1 MNFPCSPCLK
11 HVRRC
16 SGGMNELKEQSRR
29 LNYSR
34 VKPAWCQAEQGALLS
49 ALNGLLQR
57 WVLHRH
63 VYIVFPVT
71 AVCSINKPII
81 D

>member
-1 MNFPCSPCLK
+1 MNLRNKAEGSIIPA
-11 HVRRC
+11 
-16 SGGMNELKEQSRR
+16 
-29 LNYSR
+29 LNLL
-34 VKPAWCQAEQGALLS
+34 VAWCQAEQGALLS

>member
-1 MNFPCSPCLK
+1 MNLRNKAEGSIIP
-11 HVRRC
+11 V
-16 SGGMNELKEQSRR
+16 
-29 LNYSR
+29 LNLL
-34 VKPAWCQAEQGALLS
+34 VAWCQAEQGASLS
-49 ALNGLLQR
+49 AANGLLQR